1 MSGYEK
7 MTKLKPIG
15 IIHTPY
21 KKDGD
26 APHQAYKSKDVGEIE
41 VFKEYEE
48 GLKDVEGF
56 SHLIIL
62 YEFHKSVKHSV
73 KKEHFLNSRGL
84 LVKPYLDDTSRGL
97 FATRSPNRP
106 NPIGL
111 TIVELLKRE
120 GNILK
125 VKDIDMLDGTPILDI
140 KPYVPRFDQKSNV
153 KIGWL
158 EGKV

>member
-1 MSGYEK
+1 MRE
-7 MTKLKPIG
+7 LKPIG
-15 IIHTPY
+15 TIHTPY

-26 APHQAYKSKDVGEIE
+26 VPYQAYKSKDVGEIE

-48 GLKDVEGF
+48 GLKDIEGF

-62 YEFHKSVKHSV
+62 YMFHKSVKRSV
-73 KKEHFLNSRGL
+73 KRKYFLNSLGL
-84 LVKPYLDDTSRGL
+84 LVKPYLDDTPRGL

-111 TIVELLKRE
+111 TIVELLERK

-125 VKDIDMLDGTPILDI
+125 VRGIDMLDGTPLLDI
-140 KPYVPRFDQKSNV
+140 KPYVPKFDRRGKV